1 MKLVSKTLV
10 YYLLISFPL
19 LIVAGICSYF
29 LIRGELN
36 EGADESLLKEK
47 WSAEQLISSFKKPQ
61 SVFLDYDS
69 LSTIRMANQVK
80 PGTRFT
86 DTLIYDKHEKEYVP
100 YRVLRSSYSFNNTN
114 YQVTLY
120 KTTIEE
126 EELMEGLLSG
136 FALIFLFLILAFFI
150 VNLMLTKVIWKPFY
164 NSLAELNRFDVKQ
177 HRKHM
182 FPPSTVL
189 EFDQLNRALNKMT
202 DKIQLDFKQQKE
214 FIENASHEMQTPLA
228 VIKANVSLLTQS
240 QNMKEEEMDQL
251 QVIDNTTKR
260 LAALNKALIL
270 LSKIENNQF
279 EKLETIKL
287 NEIVQK
293 VLDNFSEQIQVKRLE
308 LELDFQNEL
317 SVCMND
323 ALADILISNLLQNA
337 IRYTKPGGRIKIN
350 VLGNIFSISN
360 SGEQLPFDSND
371 LFMRFKKSTNSKD
384 SLGLG
389 LSIVKSIVS
398 YYNYSVSY
406 AYYDHTHMFKLI
418 V

>member
-1 MKLVSKTLV
+1 
-10 YYLLISFPL
+10 
-19 LIVAGICSYF
+19 
-29 LIRGELN
+29 
-36 EGADESLLKEK
+36 
-47 WSAEQLISSFKKPQ
+47 
-61 SVFLDYDS
+61 
-69 LSTIRMANQVK
+69 
-80 PGTRFT
+80 
-86 DTLIYDKHEKEYVP
+86 
-100 YRVLRSSYSFNNTN
+100 
-114 YQVTLY
+114 
-120 KTTIEE
+120 
-126 EELMEGLLSG
+126 
-136 FALIFLFLILAFFI
+136 
-150 VNLMLTKVIWKPFY
+150 
-164 NSLAELNRFDVKQ
+164 
-177 HRKHM
+177 
-182 FPPSTVL
+182 
-189 EFDQLNRALNKMT
+189 MT

-293 VLDNFSEQIQVKRLE
+293 ALDNFSEQIQVKRLE

-323 ALADILISNLLQNA
+323 VLADILISNLLQNA
-337 IRYTKPGGRIKIN
+337 IRYTKPGGRIKID